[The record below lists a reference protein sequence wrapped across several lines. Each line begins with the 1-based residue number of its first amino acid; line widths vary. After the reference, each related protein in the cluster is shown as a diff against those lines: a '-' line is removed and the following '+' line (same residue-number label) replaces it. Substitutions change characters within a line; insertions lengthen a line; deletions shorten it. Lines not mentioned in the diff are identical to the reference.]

1 WMTPFEAAMSAAV
14 TAASLTLTVEPS
26 TSMSIICHLP
36 TTDGMWMVVEPTA
49 GDTLEDNINPFGR
62 LYYSGSTMN

>member
-1 WMTPFEAAMSAAV
+1 
-14 TAASLTLTVEPS
+14 
-26 TSMSIICHLP
+26 MSIICHLP